1 MVVSSPQR
9 PQQKPLLLRPS
20 DVAEELHCSYRT
32 ARQMII
38 DGELPSIPFGKRR
51 RVPLAALEAWI
62 ADRQRTRQQS

>member
-9 PQQKPLLLRPS
+9 PQQKPLLLRPA

-51 RVPLAALEAWI
+51 RVPLAALEQWI
-62 ADRQRTRQQS
+62 MAQASRQQS